1 MQNLDSNKFVLDASA
16 FYTGVPFLS
25 SAICYTTTLVFEEI
39 RHIKKSYCVLE
50 ALLDAGNLKVMEPEE
65 SFLAK
70 VINIAKKTGDYFKLS
85 SADISVLALALH
97 LNLTLISDDYAVENV
112 ATLLNI
118 PIKSIGTK
126 GISKVRRWV
135 TFCRACG
142 KAYEPG
148 IIECALCGN
157 KLRRRFKTPSN
168 INNKF

>member
-1 MQNLDSNKFVLDASA
+1 
-16 FYTGVPFLS
+16 
-25 SAICYTTTLVFEEI
+25 
-39 RHIKKSYCVLE
+39 
-50 ALLDAGNLKVMEPEE
+50 
-65 SFLAK
+65 
-70 VINIAKKTGDYFKLS
+70 
-85 SADISVLALALH
+85 
-97 LNLTLISDDYAVENV
+97 VENV

-148 IIECALCGN
+148 IIECTLCGN

>member
-1 MQNLDSNKFVLDASA
+1 LRNLDSSKFVLDASA
-16 FYTGVPFLS
+16 FYTGIPFLS
-25 SAICYTTTLVFEEI
+25 SARCYTTTLVFEEI
-39 RHIKKSYCVLE
+39 RHIKKSYCALE
-50 ALLDAGNLKVMEPEE
+50 ALVDAGNLKVME
-65 SFLAK
+65 
-70 VINIAKKTGDYFKLS
+70 TGDYFKLS
-85 SADISVLALALH
+85 SADLSVLALALH
-97 LNLTLISDDYAVENV
+97 LNLTLISDDYAVGNV

-142 KAYEPG
+142 KAYEPN

-157 KLRRRFKTPSN
+157 KLRRRFKTPSK